1 MFVPPGSGRHFL
13 KIESTSVYLNIIPP
27 HYVNIKLNIE
37 YIYWIVGICK
47 KCRYLIK
54 EMESKDSSKPDP
66 ENIAEQLQEL
76 TLVRI

>member
-1 MFVPPGSGRHFL
+1 M
-13 KIESTSVYLNIIPP
+13 PP
-27 HYVNIKLNIE
+27 HYVYMELNIL
-37 YIYWIVGICK
+37 YIYSIVGICK

-54 EMESKDSSKPDP
+54 KMESKDPSKPDP